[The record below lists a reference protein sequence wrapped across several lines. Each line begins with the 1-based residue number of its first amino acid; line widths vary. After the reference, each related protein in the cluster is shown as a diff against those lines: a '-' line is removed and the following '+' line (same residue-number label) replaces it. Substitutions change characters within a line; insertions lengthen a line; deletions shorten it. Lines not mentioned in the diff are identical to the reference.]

1 MSEITRRHALQL
13 GAAALASAVVPA
25 TAAIAPTPT
34 PTLLPA
40 WFVGTAGEWDWEFVR
55 GATGED
61 AILNYLAEQG
71 LGIVCEAVEE
81 GEPAPPD
88 DCDCEFCMVKG
99 RVDAERKPRLD
110 NVRRPTKAQ
119 MFENG
124 LGQLCD
130 RCGYEAFP
138 NEDGYAV
145 GSGVICSDCMTIED
159 WEVVDPERAAELRA
173 EKEMRLAR
181 AADRS
186 RD

>member
-1 MSEITRRHALQL
+1 MSEVTRRHALQL
-13 GAAALASAVVPA
+13 GAAALTSAIVPA
-25 TAAIAPTPT
+25 AAIATTPT

-55 GATGED
+55 GATEED

-124 LGQLCD
+124 LGQHCD
-130 RCGYEAFP
+130 RCDYEAYP
-138 NEDGYAV
+138 SESGYVV
-145 GSGVICSDCMTIED
+145 GAEVVCSDCMMIAD

-173 EKEMRLAR
+173 EKETRQTRLAAR
-181 AADRS
+181 GHD
-186 RD
+186 